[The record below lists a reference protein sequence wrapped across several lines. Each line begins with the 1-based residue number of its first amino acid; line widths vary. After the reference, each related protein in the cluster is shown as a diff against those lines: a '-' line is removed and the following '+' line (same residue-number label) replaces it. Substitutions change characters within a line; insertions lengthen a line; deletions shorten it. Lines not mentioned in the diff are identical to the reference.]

1 MANPV
6 LAFSVDIHARLF
18 GWIKGAA
25 FGTAPTDVYM
35 CLLTAAPQ
43 PDDDGTA
50 LADLE
55 PGNGNTL
62 GYARQEIT
70 FGDLVVSEGI
80 TTMRNTGPVVFGPAE
95 DADWPPVTHAALV
108 TNTGEMIAYGP
119 LGAQRLAPQNDAI
132 SFGANAIQLRGK

>member
-6 LAFSVDIHARLF
+6 LAFSVDLHARLF

-25 FGTAPTDVYM
+25 FGTAPTNVYM
-35 CLLTAAPQ
+35 CLLTEAPN

-50 LADLE
+50 LADIE

-62 GYARQEIT
+62 GYERQEVT
-70 FGDLVVSEGI
+70 FGDLSVTEGV
-80 TTMRNTGPVVFGPAE
+80 TSMRNSAPVVFGPATG
-95 DADWPPVTHAALV
+95 DDWPPVSHAALV
-108 TNTGEMIAYGP
+108 TNTGEMLAYGP
-119 LGAQRLAPQNDAI
+119 LGAQRVAVENDAI